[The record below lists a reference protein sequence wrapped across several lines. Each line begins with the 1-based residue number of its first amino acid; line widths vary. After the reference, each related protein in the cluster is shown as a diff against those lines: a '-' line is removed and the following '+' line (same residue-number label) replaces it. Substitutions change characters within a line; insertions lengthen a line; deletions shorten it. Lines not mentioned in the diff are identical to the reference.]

1 MTNAKAKT
9 AATTEASKK
18 SFLETFFTDQ
28 LQDIYNAEQQ
38 LLKGLDEMIEASTSE
53 ELEDAFSEHRRQ
65 TERHVSRLEKVFRS
79 IGQTAKGKKCEAM
92 EGLLK
97 EARSIIKETK
107 EGSATRDAALII
119 AAQKIEHYEI
129 ATYGGLAQLAMTMD
143 LHQAADLLERTLQEE
158 EQTDKDLTEIA
169 ERFINVRAEKEGPYS
184 WQKEEAV
191 AM

>member
-9 AATTEASKK
+9 AAAETPKK

-28 LQDIYNAEQQ
+28 LQDVYNAEQQ
-38 LLKGLDEMIEASTSE
+38 LLKGLDEMIAASTSE
-53 ELEDAFSEHRRQ
+53 ELEDAFTEHRRQ
-65 TERHVSRLEKVFRS
+65 TERHISRLEKVFRS
-79 IGQTAKGKKCEAM
+79 IGQAAKGKKCEAM

-97 EARSIIKETK
+97 EARTIIKETK

-184 WQKEEAV
+184 WQKQEEEA